1 MLYLDSSALIKHYQ
15 KEDGSEALE
24 RRLEAERKS
33 SRIVFTSVLTYAE
46 IHAIFGRRRREQFL
60 SPREAEDL
68 HDRFNEDWAFEISP
82 VELAVG
88 VLGFVEGIAKAH
100 PLRGADVI
108 HLASALWL
116 RDAARLGAGHAK
128 YDRKVEFSSS
138 DRQLCIAAGKF
149 GLDVFNPLSSL

>member
-24 RRLEAERKS
+24 QRLEAERKS
-33 SRIVFTSVLTYAE
+33 SRIVFTSVVTYTE
-46 IHAIFGRRRREQFL
+46 IHAIFGRRRREQL
-60 SPREAEDL
+60 VSIREAGDL

-88 VLGFVEGIAKAH
+88 VLGFVEGIAKEH
-100 PLRGADVI
+100 LLRGADVI

-116 RDAARLGAGHAK
+116 RDAARLGVGLAK

-149 GLDVFNPLSSL
+149 GLDVFNPLSSH

>member
-15 KEDGSEALE
+15 KEDGSEVLE
-24 RRLEAERKS
+24 HKLQSERES
-33 SRIVFTSVLTYAE
+33 SRIVFTSVLSYAE

-60 SPREAEDL
+60 TTREAEEL
-68 HDRFNEDWAFEISP
+68 HDRFNEDWVFEISP

-108 HLASALWL
+108 HLATALWL
-116 RDAARLGAGHAK
+116 RDAARLGAGPSK
-128 YDRKVEFSSS
+128 YDREVEFSSS
-138 DRQLCIAAGKF
+138 DRQLCIAAAKF
-149 GLDVFNPLSSL
+149 GLEVFNPLSPR